1 MNDMTHLLFSSS
13 HSCASTKAWKH
24 TGSLLPICLLVQ
36 VDDDKIRLLHLHAA
50 PHYAFMSELE
60 LHDSQARPAAAHV
73 AMTAQTR
80 QLRRAGIA
88 HQTPARP
95 ETTIRTESLLKNE

>member
-1 MNDMTHLLFSSS
+1 MNLAVVSKNKRSAYL
-13 HSCASTKAWKH
+13 
-24 TGSLLPICLLVQ
+24 G
-36 VDDDKIRLLHLHAA
+36 LLHEHAA
-50 PHYAFMSELE
+50 PQYAFTSELE

-73 AMTAQTR
+73 AMTAHDG

-95 ETTIRTESLLKNE
+95 EATKRSENWFEYE